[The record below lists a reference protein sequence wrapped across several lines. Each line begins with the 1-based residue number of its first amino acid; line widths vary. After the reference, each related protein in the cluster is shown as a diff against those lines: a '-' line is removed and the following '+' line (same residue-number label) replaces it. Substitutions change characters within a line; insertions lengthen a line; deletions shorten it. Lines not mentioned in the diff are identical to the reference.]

1 MLSGDAD
8 TKQDA
13 AQVAAALGER
23 GVRFARISHP
33 DLFGRPRS
41 KDVPLDRLPACL
53 AGIGY
58 AKASLVEGLDG
69 EPLSGADF
77 PADRGHPDLHAV
89 PVLDTGRILPWEPET
104 AWFLA
109 DLRDAEGRPSGLCSR
124 HLLRRAAA
132 ELEAIG
138 YGATVAV
145 ELEFYLLRAEDG
157 RWLPYSPKT
166 GMAYTAGPRADPDGL
181 LRRTHAALLDVGL
194 DATTA
199 HREFS
204 PGQFEINLRHGPAVS
219 AIDQAFLLK
228 EVVKVIAQR
237 AGLLATFMPKP
248 FPDHEGNGAHVHISL
263 SRDGENAMA
272 GDVRAGLGRVG
283 LAFMAGVLEHAP
295 ALQAIAAPTINS
307 YKRFTP
313 DGIAPK
319 SATWAPDHRFA
330 YVRVPAEG
338 GQSAR
343 IEFRGADA
351 AASPYLLA
359 AGLLLAG
366 RDGIERGL
374 SAPAPIAQSDPGTT
388 GAALPASLPDAL
400 DVLQRDAVLCEG
412 LGGELVSAFVG
423 IKSREVRRFAAAV
436 TDWERSEYG
445 YHA

>member
-1 MLSGDAD
+1 VTSGDAHA
-8 TKQDA
+8 KQDA
-13 AQVAAALGER
+13 AEAAAALRER

-41 KDVPLDRLPACL
+41 KDVPIERLPACL
-53 AGIGY
+53 TGLGY
-58 AKASLVEGLDG
+58 AEASLVEGLDG

-77 PADRGHPDLHAV
+77 PADRGHPDVHAV
-89 PVLDTGRILPWEPET
+89 PALDTARILPWEPET
-104 AWFLA
+104 AWLLA
-109 DLRDAEGRPSGLCSR
+109 DLHDAEGNPSGLCSR
-124 HLLRRAAA
+124 NVLRRAAA
-132 ELEAIG
+132 ALQAVG
-138 YGATVAV
+138 YDATVAL
-145 ELEFYLLRAEDG
+145 ELEFYLLHAEDG
-157 RWLPYSPKT
+157 QWLPYSPET

-204 PGQFEINLRHGPAVS
+204 PGQFEINLSHGPAES
-219 AIDQAFLLK
+219 AVEQAFLLK

-237 AGLLATFMPKP
+237 DGLRASFMPKP
-248 FPDHEGNGAHVHISL
+248 FPDHEGSGAHVHISL
-263 SRDGENAMA
+263 GRDGVNAMA
-272 GDVRAGLGRVG
+272 GDDDAGLSRVG

-319 SATWAPDHRFA
+319 SATWARDHRFA

-351 AASPYLLA
+351 AASPYLMTA
-359 AGLLLAG
+359 ALLLAG
-366 RDGIERGL
+366 RDGIERDL
-374 SAPAPIAQSDPGTT
+374 TAPGPIAQSDPGTT
-388 GAALPASLPDAL
+388 GAALPSSLPDAL
-400 DVLQRDAVLCEG
+400 DALQRDPVLCDG
-412 LGGELVSAFVG
+412 LGRELVTAFVG
-423 IKSREVRRFAAAV
+423 IKAREARRFAAAV

>member
-1 MLSGDAD
+1 VRPGDAD
-8 TKQDA
+8 TTWEA

-53 AGIGY
+53 TGLGY
-58 AKASLVEGLDG
+58 AEASLVEGLDG

-77 PADRGHPDLHAV
+77 PADRGHPDVHAV
-89 PVLDTGRILPWEPET
+89 PALDTARVMPWESET

-109 DLRDAEGRPSGLCSR
+109 DLHDAQGEPSGLCSR
-124 HLLRRAAA
+124 HLLRRSAAA
-132 ELEAIG
+132 LEALG
-138 YGATVAV
+138 YDATVAV
-145 ELEFYLLRAEDG
+145 ELEFYLLRTEGG
-157 RWLPYSPKT
+157 RWHPYSPQT
-166 GMAYTAGPRADPDGL
+166 GMAYTAGTRADPAGL

-194 DATTA
+194 DPTTA

-204 PGQFEINLRHGPAVS
+204 PGQFEINLNHGPAVS
-219 AIDQAFLLK
+219 AVDQAFLLK

-237 AGLLATFMPKP
+237 DGLLATFMPKP
-248 FPDHEGNGAHVHISL
+248 FPDHEGNGTHVHISL
-263 SRDGENAMA
+263 HRDGENAMA
-272 GDVRAGLGRVG
+272 GDDCAGLGRVG
-283 LAFMAGVLEHAP
+283 LAFLAGVLEHAP
-295 ALQAIAAPTINS
+295 ALQAIAAPTVNS

-319 SATWAPDHRFA
+319 SATWALDHRFA

-338 GQSAR
+338 GPAAR

-351 AASPYLLA
+351 AASPYLMA
-359 AGLLLAG
+359 AALLIAG
-366 RDGIERGL
+366 RDGIERDL
-374 SAPAPIAQSDPGTT
+374 TAPAPIVPSDPGTT
-388 GAALPASLPDAL
+388 GAALPSSLPDAL
-400 DVLQRDAVLCEG
+400 DALQSDPVLCQG
-412 LGGELVSAFVG
+412 LGRELVTAFVG
-423 IKSREVRRFAAAV
+423 IKAREARRFAATV